1 MELKPL
7 ESMVIINHKN
17 SQIPLKINIYP
28 HTKYLFILQFLF
40 SNTTHM
46 DFNEKKLQGIS
57 KGKLKHSLKKQ
68 NRHKTNMTK
77 ILELK
82 ENFK

>member
-46 DFNEKKLQGIS
+46 DFNEKNY
-57 KGKLKHSLKKQ
+57 KGFQKAS
-68 NRHKTNMTK
+68 
-77 ILELK
+77 
-82 ENFK
+82 